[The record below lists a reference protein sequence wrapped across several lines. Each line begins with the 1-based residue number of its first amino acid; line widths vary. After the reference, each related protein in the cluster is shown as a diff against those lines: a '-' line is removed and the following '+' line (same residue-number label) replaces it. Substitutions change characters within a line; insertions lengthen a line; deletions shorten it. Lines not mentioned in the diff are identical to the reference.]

1 MFDCKIGIVG
11 QFNTVYSH
19 IIIYSQLC
27 MFNVR
32 YLRGRFR
39 RFYGNEHPSDLA
51 AADADS
57 LAMAISMELGT
68 RGLTII
74 LLLSRKRLKVMCKI
88 AAARKEKQIL
98 KAKEEDSHLKS
109 ETINQLEPDGK
120 RRRDGVQAACHNS
133 HKDYP
138 RHPHHSGLEDG
149 P

>member
-11 QFNTVYSH
+11 QFNTVHSH
-19 IIIYSQLC
+19 IASCVCSTYGT
-27 MFNVR
+27 
-32 YLRGRFR
+32 LRGRFR
-39 RFYGNEHPSDLA
+39 RFYGNEHPSDL
-51 AADADS
+51 ADADS

-74 LLLSRKRLKVMCKI
+74 ILLSRKRLKVVCNII

-109 ETINQLEPDGK
+109 ETINQLERDGK